1 MRSWLDSEL
10 RPDGGAERR
19 GACRDETLSALGALL
34 DSVRRDG
41 AFDAVAIADGAG
53 VLVAGAGAFCTCE
66 EIAALSPLVAR
77 AGAAN
82 DTIPTRLDL
91 ITRKMEVRRL
101 RIDGIEVLLSGR
113 GGDAGVLARAAQGCA
128 RILGGRRHGQP

>member
-19 GACRDETLSALGALL
+19 GESREETLSALGALL
-34 DSVRRDG
+34 DGVRRDG
-41 AFDAVAIADGAG
+41 AFEAVAVADGAG
-53 VLVAGAGAFCTCE
+53 ILVAGAGAYRACE
-66 EIAALSPLVAR
+66 EIAAVSPLVAR

-82 DTIPTRLDL
+82 DTVPNRLDL
-91 ITRKMEVRRL
+91 IARKMEVRRL

-113 GGDAGVLARAAQGCA
+113 GGDAGALSRAAAGCA
-128 RILGGRRHGQP
+128 RILQSRLR